1 MLNNPYIRLCIW
13 ILATGFFFMASFV
26 LIVEFGPP
34 PTETEAMRFM
44 QGMMRA
50 MMQSLMGLSMSL
62 EHDPLL
68 KSLVALSAGITVPLV
83 SIGLL
88 FGLLLKTKSRR

>member
-1 MLNNPYIRLCIW
+1 
-13 ILATGFFFMASFV
+13 
-26 LIVEFGPP
+26 
-34 PTETEAMRFM
+34 MRFM
-44 QGMMRA
+44 QGMMSA